1 MNDETPDHSFPIAG
15 SVFGSPDTSPG
26 FMFWKTFLN
35 WQRELNTRL
44 APFNLTQP
52 QFSVLALTGWLTR
65 FGDEIT
71 QQQIADFAAMDRMHV
86 SLLVRRLLEQ
96 GEIER
101 KRNQSDQRVWCI
113 SLTDHGRD
121 LLART
126 LPVVEAF
133 DAEFFQASKED
144 NELSKP
150 LIAD

>member
-1 MNDETPDHSFPIAG
+1 
-15 SVFGSPDTSPG
+15 
-26 FMFWKTFLN
+26 
-35 WQRELNTRL
+35 
-44 APFNLTQP
+44 
-52 QFSVLALTGWLTR
+52 
-65 FGDEIT
+65 
-71 QQQIADFAAMDRMHV
+71 V